1 MIAVIGGGAAGM
13 MAAIAAAQRGADV
26 TLIEQNKICGKKL
39 LITGKGR
46 CNITNACPTEDIF
59 RNIPTN
65 PRFLYSAVYAFSN
78 YDTVD
83 FFVQSG
89 VPTKVERGERV
100 FPQSDRAASVA
111 DALVRKMRL
120 LGVTI
125 LHGKADKILTDGE
138 RVTGVSAGGKTVAAN
153 AVILATGGKS
163 YPRTGSDGFGYGI
176 AEKLGHSIT
185 KLRPALVPVET
196 FEDTKPIMGLSLK
209 NVTLTVTDRSGSKLH
224 SELGE
229 LLFTHFGLSGPLVLS
244 ASSHMG
250 SEPEKTILEIDL
262 KPALS
267 EQKLEQRIL
276 RDFSKYINK
285 DFRNAL
291 SDLLPQ
297 RLIDTVIARSE
308 IDPFKKVNSVT
319 REERR
324 RLVNVI
330 KRMSFTVR
338 RYRPIEEAIVTSG
351 GVSVR
356 EINPKTMESKI
367 VGGLYFAGEI
377 IDVDAYTGG
386 FNLQIAFST
395 GHLAGE
401 SAAEGELENDKN
413 SD

>member
-65 PRFLYSAVYAFSN
+65 PRFLYSAVYSFSN

-83 FFVQSG
+83 FFEQSG

-111 DALVRKMRL
+111 DALVRKMRS
-120 LGVTI
+120 LGVII

-138 RVTGVSAGGKTVAAN
+138 RVTGVSVDGKTVAAS

-185 KLRPALVPVET
+185 KMRPALVPVET

-209 NVTLTVTDRSGSKLH
+209 NVTLTVTDRSGKKLH

-250 SEPEKTILEIDL
+250 SEPEKTIVEIDL

-276 RDFSKYINK
+276 RDFLKYINK

-297 RLIDTVIARSE
+297 KLIDTVIARSE

-324 RLVNVI
+324 RLVSVI
-330 KRMSFTVR
+330 KRLSFTVK

-367 VGGLYFAGEI
+367 VKGLYFAGEI

>member
-65 PRFLYSAVYAFSN
+65 PRFLYSAVYSFSN

-83 FFVQSG
+83 FFEQSG
-89 VPTKVERGERV
+89 VSTKVERGERV
-100 FPQSDRAASVA
+100 FPQSDKAASVA
-111 DALVRKMRL
+111 DALVRKMRS
-120 LGVTI
+120 LGVII

-138 RVTGVSAGGKTVAAN
+138 RVTGVSAEGKAVAAS
-153 AVILATGGKS
+153 AAILATGGKS

-209 NVTLTVTDRSGSKLH
+209 NVTLTVTDRSGKKLH

-250 SEPEKTILEIDL
+250 SEPEKTIVEIDL

-276 RDFSKYINK
+276 RDFLKYINK

-297 RLIDTVIARSE
+297 KLIDTVIARSE

-324 RLVNVI
+324 RLVSVI
-330 KRMSFTVR
+330 KRLSFTVK

-367 VGGLYFAGEI
+367 VKGLYFAGEI

>member
-65 PRFLYSAVYAFSN
+65 PRFLYSAVYSFSN

-83 FFVQSG
+83 FFEQSG
-89 VPTKVERGERV
+89 VSTKVERGERV
-100 FPQSDRAASVA
+100 FPQSDKAASVA
-111 DALVRKMRL
+111 DALVRKMRS
-120 LGVTI
+120 LGVII

-138 RVTGVSAGGKTVAAN
+138 RVTGVSVDGKTVAAS

-209 NVTLTVTDRSGSKLH
+209 NVTLTVTDRSGKKLH

-297 RLIDTVIARSE
+297 KLIDTVIARSE

-324 RLVNVI
+324 RLVSVI
-330 KRMSFTVR
+330 KRLSFTVK

-367 VGGLYFAGEI
+367 VKGLYFAGEI